1 MRKIKKAAKI
11 LVRFLLVIGLVAI
24 TTDILISNHA
34 KGKTTDEVEAI
45 AHNKVGM
52 VLGTS
57 KFLTNGRENLY
68 FTYRIQ
74 AAAELYHNRKID
86 FILVSGDNGSKYYD
100 EPTQFK
106 KALIEQGIPEEVIY
120 LDYAGFRTLDSVVR
134 AKKVFGQSSL
144 TIISQKFHN
153 ERAIYLAEKNGIT
166 AIGFNAQ
173 DVTVKYGFKT
183 RIREYLARTKAIID
197 VLLGVDPKFLGEE
210 IVIE

>member
-1 MRKIKKAAKI
+1 MRKIKKVAKI
-11 LVRFLLVIGLVAI
+11 LVGILMVMGLVAL
-24 TTDILISNHA
+24 TTDFMISNNA
-34 KGKTTDEVEAI
+34 KGKTTDVVEEI

-57 KFLTNGRENLY
+57 KFLSNGRENLY

-74 AAAELYHNRKID
+74 ATAKLYHSGKID
-86 FILVSGDNGSKYYD
+86 FVLVSGDNGSKYYD

-134 AKKVFGQSSL
+134 AKKVFGQSSV

-173 DVTVKYGFKT
+173 DVTAKYGFKT
-183 RIREYLARTKAIID
+183 RFREYLARTKAFID

-210 IVIE
+210 IMIG